1 MVEARPR
8 RTWLAAAVALLAVV
22 GVYLVSDQVV
32 LLRNL
37 ESEALD
43 HRFRL
48 RGSIAPG
55 PETAV
60 DLIDDRTLLELGRL
74 PIDREWYARAID
86 RLAADGA
93 RVVALDVLMAE
104 PGPGET
110 DREVARAIRRAAGTM
125 ATVVPFALV
134 RDHSE
139 GVAGPVPDHV
149 GRHAF
154 RRVFAVDTTEASL
167 LLDGYLASVPEIG
180 TAATHSGHVTIL
192 HDTDGGLRH
201 ELAALGYGGALYPSM
216 PIAVTAAYLGVEWS
230 ELTIFSG
237 REIRIGDRVVPLDRA
252 NRMLV
257 NFLGPPGAVPTHSF
271 VDLILGRTPE
281 GTFAGKIV
289 LIGGSALGIRDFHRS
304 PFGERLTGVER
315 YANVVDNILSR
326 RFVARPPWAAA
337 VDLGVIVLVGGLAA
351 AAAGRLRPGLA
362 AMVVLV
368 LLAITAT
375 ANFGVLVVFGIWLDL
390 LHPVLAILIEAA
402 VVGTACYVV
411 VERARRAT
419 DIALAASQD
428 RYRLAAAGSRDGIWD
443 WNLADDSF
451 FASPRMAELM
461 GLGGGETLAEA
472 SAWLGLIHAD
482 DRLRLEHAIA
492 QHLAGE
498 TAQIHEE
505 FRLHGQPEAWRL
517 VRAVAFDGQRRLA
530 GSLTDLSEQR
540 WQTMRLELLTR
551 DLADAKAEAERA
563 NHAKSVFL
571 TRMSHELRTPL
582 NAMLG
587 FSDVMVSETFGPIKP
602 DRYARYVADIHASA
616 KYLLSLVTDIL
627 DISKLEA
634 GGYELAEQIVSLR
647 ELTQEAVTLLSQQ
660 ADAKNLKLGVFAR
673 ERVRVK
679 ADARAIRQILINLIG
694 NAVKFTPA
702 GGAVEIEIGVDDQKR
717 PLLTVRDTGVGI
729 PVADLPKVTK
739 AYSQIRREGEMAQAG
754 TGLGLAIVA
763 ALVEVHGG
771 TLEIESELG
780 RGTAVTIRF
789 PAARRVR
796 TEA

>member
-48 RGSIAPG
+48 RGSISPG

-60 DLIDDRTLLELGRL
+60 VLIDDRTLLELGRL

-104 PGPGET
+104 PGPGES
-110 DREVARAIRRAAGTM
+110 DRNVARAIRRAAGTM
-125 ATVVPFALV
+125 ATAIPFAFV
-134 RDHSE
+134 RDRSE
-139 GVAGPVPDHV
+139 GVGGPVPDHI

-154 RRVFAVDTTEASL
+154 RRVFTVDTTEASL
-167 LLDGYLASVPEIG
+167 LLDGYLASVPDIG
-180 TAATHSGHVTIL
+180 AAATHAGHVTVL

-201 ELAALGYGGALYPSM
+201 ELAALGYGGALYPSL

-237 REIRIGDRVVPLDRA
+237 REIRVGDRVVPLDRA

-257 NFLGPPGAVPTHSF
+257 NFLGPPGIVPTYSF
-271 VDLILGRTPE
+271 VDLILGRTPPGE
-281 GTFAGKIV
+281 FAGKIV

-315 YANVVDNILSR
+315 YANVIDNILSQ
-326 RFVARPPWAAA
+326 RFVARPPWAVA

-351 AAAGRLRPGLA
+351 VAAGRLRPGLA
-362 AMVVLV
+362 AMAIIA
-368 LLAITAT
+368 LLAITCTVNYGA
-375 ANFGVLVVFGIWLDL
+375 LVVYGIWFNL
-390 LHPVLAILIEAA
+390 LHPVLAILVEAA

-419 DIALAASQD
+419 DLALAASQD

-451 FASPRMAELM
+451 FASPRSAELM
-461 GLGGGETLAEA
+461 GLGANEPLTDA

-482 DRLRLEHAIA
+482 DRLKLERAIA
-492 QHLAGE
+492 RHLAGE
-498 TAQIHEE
+498 TVQIHEE
-505 FRLHGQPEAWRL
+505 FRLASHPESWL
-517 VRAVAFDGQRRLA
+517 LLRAVAFEGQRRLA
-530 GSLTDLSEQR
+530 GSLTDLSERR
-540 WQTMRLELLTR
+540 WQTARLELLTR
-551 DLADAKAEAERA
+551 DLAAAKAEAERA
-563 NHAKSVFL
+563 SHAKSVFL

-587 FSDVMVSETFGPIKP
+587 FSDLMVSEAFGPIQP
-602 DRYARYVADIHASA
+602 DRYARYVGDIHASA

-634 GGYELAEQIVSLR
+634 GGYQLVESIVSLR
-647 ELTQEAVTLLSQQ
+647 ELTQEAVTLHSPQ
-660 ADAKNLKLGVFAR
+660 ANEKNLKLAVFVR
-673 ERVRVK
+673 DRVRVK
-679 ADARAIRQILINLIG
+679 ADARAIRQILLNLIG

-702 GGAVEIEIGVDDQKR
+702 GGNVEIEIGIDDIKR

-729 PVADLPKVTK
+729 PIADLPKVTK
-739 AYSQIRREGEMAQAG
+739 AYAQIRREGEMAQAG

-771 TLEIESELG
+771 TLEIGSEPG
-780 RGTAVTIRF
+780 RGTTVAVRF
-789 PAARRVR
+789 PAARLIRAVS
-796 TEA
+796 

>member
-1 MVEARPR
+1 MAEARPR
-8 RTWLAAAVALLAVV
+8 PTWLAAAVALLAVG

-48 RGSIAPG
+48 RGSISPG

-60 DLIDDRTLLELGRL
+60 VLIDDRTLMELGRL

-104 PGPGET
+104 PGPGES

-134 RDHSE
+134 RDRGE
-139 GVAGPVPDHV
+139 GVGGTVPDYI

-154 RRVFAVDTTEASL
+154 RRVFSVDTTEASL

-180 TAATHSGHVTIL
+180 AASTHAGHVTVL

-201 ELAALGYGGALYPSM
+201 ELAALSYGGALYPSL
-216 PIAVTAAYLGVEWS
+216 PIAVTAAYLGIEWS

-257 NFLGPPGAVPTHSF
+257 NFLGPPGVVPTYSF

-281 GTFAGKIV
+281 GEFAGKIV

-315 YANVVDNILSR
+315 YANVIDNILSR
-326 RFVARPPWAAA
+326 DFVARPPWAAA

-362 AMVVLV
+362 AMAIIA
-368 LLAITAT
+368 LLAITGTVNYGA
-375 ANFGVLVVFGIWLDL
+375 LVVYGIWLNL
-390 LHPVLAILIEAA
+390 LHPVLAILVEAA

-419 DIALAASQD
+419 DLALAASQD

-443 WNLADDSF
+443 WNLADDTF

-461 GLGGGETLAEA
+461 GLDGDEPLANA
-472 SAWLGLIHAD
+472 SAWLGLIDAD

-492 QHLAGE
+492 RHLAGE
-498 TAQIHEE
+498 TGQIQEE
-505 FRLHGQPEAWRL
+505 FRLVRQPEAWRL

-530 GSLTDLSEQR
+530 GSLTDLSERR
-540 WQTMRLELLTR
+540 WQTARLELLTR
-551 DLADAKAEAERA
+551 DLAAAKAEAERA
-563 NHAKSVFL
+563 SHAKSVFL

-587 FSDVMVSETFGPIKP
+587 FSELMVGEAFGPIKP
-602 DRYARYVADIHASA
+602 DRYARYAGDIHASA

-634 GGYELAEQIVSLR
+634 GGYELAESIISLR

-660 ADAKNLKLGVFAR
+660 ADAKNLKLGIFAR
-673 ERVRVK
+673 DRVHVK
-679 ADARAIRQILINLIG
+679 ADARAIRQILLNLIG
-694 NAVKFTPA
+694 NAVKFTPT
-702 GGAVEIEIGVDDQKR
+702 GGAVEIEIGIDDLKQ

-729 PVADLPKVTK
+729 PTADLPKVTK
-739 AYSQIRREGEMAQAG
+739 AYAQLRREGEMAQAG

-771 TLEIESELG
+771 TLEIDSELG
-780 RGTAVTIRF
+780 RGTAVTVRF
-789 PAARRVR
+789 PATRLVR
-796 TEA
+796 DGS